1 MKKKNNFVL
10 RKRSKGGKKRRVFC
24 GGQEWERGIVCKDG
38 KIKNIVL
45 LKGTVIRK
53 RALFRIVVSAED
65 GKMAQMLRFRV

>member
-1 MKKKNNFVL
+1 MCFEKEVREG
-10 RKRSKGGKKRRVFC
+10 RKEGWFGG
-24 GGQEWERGIVCKDG
+24 GGEEWERGIVCKDG